1 MKQFTRYSILT
12 VLLFLGVI
20 NVAVGQT
27 SNNTS
32 IIDSLSVAYSNNLY
46 TNPQLAKKAAL
57 EWLQES
63 KKLNIELQEARAL
76 YALGNLGNITGDY
89 KSTIKYTNQTITLLK
104 KLEMDKGLAAC
115 YNILASAYKNLGEYP
130 KAIDNFMQCLSFSEK
145 TNNKVQE
152 ANAYQNI
159 ATLYLLQKEY
169 KKSAENL
176 DRAANLYRE
185 IGDDDGVLTTL
196 FNFANILKEEGKFDQ
211 ARKHYQTV
219 LGYRK
224 KEGNKAVVAYVNI
237 NLSQMLVEEGKCEE
251 AVVALKKTLTLL
263 EELKFSSD
271 ITIVLND
278 LGLCETKL
286 GHTREAI
293 NYFQRALSIGE
304 EQSLLR
310 YKSDIYKNLSQLYQK
325 ENNYKKALEF
335 YQKGVISVAE
345 QNSLDKEKYVAKIQE
360 RYETQLKEA
369 RIQLLE
375 KEQKL
380 SEAELQKAE
389 LTVKRQLLVRNALI
403 SGFVLVLITLIILRL
418 SYIKR
423 LRVQKELSLQQE
435 ENAKQKISQMINDH
449 KLSVIERY
457 QEGQDEE
464 RARLAR
470 EIHDGIGSDLAGIKI
485 AFEHYIENHQDES
498 QSKRIAKAIGNAC
511 VDVRSLSHQLHP
523 LSFSKIGFTSFLT
536 DFIDQITQKTQI
548 DIQTFFFP
556 EEEIDQLPD
565 VLLADAYRIV
575 QELIN
580 NILKHAEATYADVQ
594 LTRHEDHL
602 NIVIN
607 DNGKGFQKSKKQGI
621 GLRNI
626 KERLHKVQGSLEIDS
641 SPGHGTSITIDIPIN
656 KEL

>member
-1 MKQFTRYSILT
+1 MKLFTTHLTFSI
-12 VLLFLGVI
+12 LLFLGVHGLSFAQ
-20 NVAVGQT
+20 NAEQT
-27 SNNTS
+27 A
-32 IIDSLSVAYSNNLY
+32 ILDSLSAIYYNSVYTQPQVAKRAAVKWLEGSREL
-46 TNPQLAKKAAL
+46 QL
-57 EWLQES
+57 
-63 KKLNIELQEARAL
+63 ELQEVRAL
-76 YALGNLGNITGDY
+76 YALGNLSNITGDY
-89 KSTIKYTNQTITLLK
+89 KNTIAYTNDAITLLK
-104 KLEMDKGLAAC
+104 KLEIEKGLAAC
-115 YNILASAYKNLGEYP
+115 YNIIATAYKNLGEYP
-130 KAIDNFMQCLSFSEK
+130 KAIDNFMECLRYSEQ

-159 ATLYLLQKEY
+159 ATLYLLQKKY

-196 FNFANILKEEGKFDQ
+196 FNFANIQKEEGKFDE
-211 ARKHYQTV
+211 ARKHYNTV
-219 LGYRK
+219 LGYRE

-251 AVVALKKTLTLL
+251 AVVALKKTLALL
-263 EELKFSSD
+263 EELKFNSD

-286 GHTREAI
+286 GHTSSAI
-293 NYFQRALSIGE
+293 RYFQRALAIGE
-304 EQSLLR
+304 EQSLSR
-310 YKSDIYKNLSQLYQK
+310 YKSDIYKNLAQLYQ
-325 ENNYKKALEF
+325 EEQNYEKALEY
-335 YQKGVISVAE
+335 YQKGVTSVAE
-345 QNSLDKEKYVAKIQE
+345 QNTLDKEKYVANIQE

-389 LTVKRQLLVRNALI
+389 LTVKRQRLVRNALI
-403 SGFVLVLITLIILRL
+403 SGFILVLITLIILRL
-418 SYIKR
+418 SYVKR

-435 ENAKQKISQMINDH
+435 ENAKQKINQMINDH

-464 RARLAR
+464 RSRLAR
-470 EIHDGIGSDLAGIKI
+470 EIHDGIGSDLASIKI
-485 AFEHYIENHQDES
+485 AFEHYSEQHNNDF
-498 QSKRIAKAIGNAC
+498 QSKRIATAISNAC

-523 LSFSKIGFTSFLT
+523 LSFSKIGFTSFLN
-536 DFIDQITQKTQI
+536 DFIDQITQKSTIQ
-548 DIQTFFFP
+548 IQTFFFP
-556 EEEIDQLPD
+556 EEEIDQLPE

-580 NILKHAEATYADVQ
+580 NILKHAEATHVDVQ

-602 NIVIN
+602 NIVVN
-607 DNGKGFQKSKKQGI
+607 DDGKGFQKNKKQGI

-626 KERLHKVQGSLEIDS
+626 KERLQKVQGSIEIDS
-641 SPGHGTSITIDIPIN
+641 SPGRGTSITIDIPIHI
-656 KEL
+656 

>member
-1 MKQFTRYSILT
+1 MKQFRRYTILT
-12 VLLFLGVI
+12 LFLFLGI
-20 NVAVGQT
+20 CNVTLAQT
-27 SNNTS
+27 PKNTTLL
-32 IIDSLSVAYSNNLY
+32 DSFTKVYQKNVQ
-46 TNPQLAKKAAL
+46 TNPQTAKKAAL
-57 EWLQES
+57 KWLEES
-63 KKLNIELQEARAL
+63 KKLKIDLQEVRAL
-76 YALGNLGNITGDY
+76 YALGNLSNITGDY
-89 KSTIKYTNQTITLLK
+89 TSTIKHVNKTIALLK
-104 KLEMDKGLAAC
+104 KLELEKGMAAC
-115 YNILASAYKNLGEYP
+115 YNILASAHKNLGEYP
-130 KAIDNFMQCLSFSEK
+130 KAIDNYMQSLSFSEK
-145 TNNKVQE
+145 TNNKEEE

-159 ATLYLLQKEY
+159 ATLYLLQKDY

-176 DRAANLYRE
+176 DRAANLFRE
-185 IGDDDGVLTTL
+185 LQDDDGVLTTL

-211 ARKHYQTV
+211 ARKHYKTV
-219 LGYRK
+219 LEYRE
-224 KEGNKAVVAYVNI
+224 KEGNKAVIAYVNI
-237 NLSQMLVEEGKCEE
+237 NLSQMLLQEGRYQEG
-251 AVVALKKTLTLL
+251 VDALRKTLSLL
-263 EELKFSSD
+263 ETLQFKSD
-271 ITIVLND
+271 IAIVLND

-286 GHTREAI
+286 GHKKSAI

-304 EQSLLR
+304 KQSLLR
-310 YKSDIYKNLSQLYQK
+310 YNSDIYKNLSQLY
-325 ENNYKKALEF
+325 EDEGDFKKALEY
-335 YQKGVISVAE
+335 YQKAVTTVAD

-375 KEQKL
+375 KEKKL
-380 SEAELQKAE
+380 NESELQKVE
-389 LTVKRQLLVRNALI
+389 LKVKRQRLFRNVLI
-403 SGFVLVLITLIILRL
+403 AGFIFVLLTLIVLRL

-423 LRVQKELSLQQE
+423 LRVQKELNLQQE
-435 ENAKQKISQMINDH
+435 ENAKQKINQMINDH

-464 RARLAR
+464 RSRLAR

-485 AFEHYIENHQDES
+485 AFEHYIENHQDKS
-498 QSKRIAKAIGNAC
+498 QSKRISKAIGNAC
-511 VDVRSLSHQLHP
+511 IDVRSLSHQLHP
-523 LSFSKIGFTSFLT
+523 LSFSKIGFTSFLS

-556 EEEIDQLPD
+556 EEEIDQLPE

-580 NILKHAEATYADVQ
+580 NILKHAEATNADVQ
-594 LTRHEDHL
+594 LTRHQDHL

-607 DNGKGFQKSKKQGI
+607 DNGKGFQKNKKSGI